1 MRPRNFP
8 FEQHIFH
15 LGPRPATTSLRV
27 NSAFEDPA
35 KIWAAKPPKRPTHRE
50 VRASI
55 ASIQPQEM
63 HAMSVASPLG
73 GRHVSH
79 ELHILIPNAV
89 S

>member
-35 KIWAAKPPKRPTHRE
+35 KIWAAKPPKRPTHRHSE
-50 VRASI
+50 LQLHRF
-55 ASIQPQEM
+55 
-63 HAMSVASPLG
+63 SPRKCMLCQLPL
-73 GRHVSH
+73 RWKDDKYRKSYT
-79 ELHILIPNAV
+79 